1 MCSRSCYLRQL
12 WRERSII
19 SPFPLT
25 HMWESR
31 LWFYVGT
38 RFCCIVQ
45 RKSGEQFVWP
55 CNIQTKTTKT
65 QNCPYDSRSKV
76 SVKFRSSVFG
86 IVCHSVEPA
95 GTFLHRRI
103 HSEKKKYASW
113 RTRIFR
119 RLHVG
124 ASFSP
129 VWFWINI
136 LYPLNGWIAPV
147 WWQEAKLEKHFR
159 ALPPR
164 PSAVI
169 YYLQLGPWWMTVCM

>member
-1 MCSRSCYLRQL
+1 M
-12 WRERSII
+12 E
-19 SPFPLT
+19 
-25 HMWESR
+25 
-31 LWFYVGT
+31 T
-38 RFCCIVQ
+38 RFCCVVLSRGSLVSSLSGRVTFKQKQQ
-45 RKSGEQFVWP
+45 RHKTVRTTAAVKSQWGSGAA
-55 CNIQTKTTKT
+55 C
-65 QNCPYDSRSKV
+65 
-76 SVKFRSSVFG
+76 SV
-86 IVCHSVEPA
+86 IVCHSVKPA

-103 HSEKKKYASW
+103 HSEKKKYVSR
-113 RTRIFR
+113 RTRLFR
-119 RLHVG
+119 WLHVG

-147 WWQEAKLEKHFR
+147 WWQEAKLEKHFH